1 MSDSTISLSADTAAL
16 MQALDSV
23 LEQMGEQKDAVFQ
36 EEYSDSETITAE
48 TSDCDGEIKK
58 FKRIMK

>member
-23 LEQMGEQKDAVFQ
+23 LEQMGELKDAV
-36 EEYSDSETITAE
+36 STGAKAMGDSFGESAKQAQAYL
-48 TSDCDGEIKK
+48 DC
-58 FKRIMK
+58 

>member
-23 LEQMGEQKDAVFQ
+23 LEQMGELKDAV
-36 EEYSDSETITAE
+36 STGAKAMGDSFGESAKQAQAYL
-48 TSDCDGEIKK
+48 DCG
-58 FKRIMK
+58 